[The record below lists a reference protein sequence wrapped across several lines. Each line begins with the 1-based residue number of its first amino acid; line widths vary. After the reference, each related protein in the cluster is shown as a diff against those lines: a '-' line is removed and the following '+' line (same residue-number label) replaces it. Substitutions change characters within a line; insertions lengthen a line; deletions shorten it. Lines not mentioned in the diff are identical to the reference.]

1 MKKYQ
6 VGVKIYNSFEVE
18 ASSEEEAEEKVREL
32 DVYKTLMDCDY
43 NITYVDEVKGRDI
56 PNEMSQDLLAQA
68 RGEHHT
74 KYSIYQSDGTLDYSK
89 ICDDEHGNT
98 LGGYPTVSVDFGSS
112 ME

>member
-18 ASSEEEAEEKVREL
+18 ADSEEEAEQKVRE
-32 DVYKTLMDCDY
+32 MDLYDTFEHCDY
-43 NITYVDEVKGRDI
+43 NICYVDEVLDSVKLSPD
-56 PNEMSQDLLAQA
+56 EEAQI

-74 KYSIYQSDGTLDYSK
+74 KHAMSDARALHESTGGRIYQSDGTLDYSK

-98 LGGYPTVSVDFGSS
+98 L
-112 ME
+112 